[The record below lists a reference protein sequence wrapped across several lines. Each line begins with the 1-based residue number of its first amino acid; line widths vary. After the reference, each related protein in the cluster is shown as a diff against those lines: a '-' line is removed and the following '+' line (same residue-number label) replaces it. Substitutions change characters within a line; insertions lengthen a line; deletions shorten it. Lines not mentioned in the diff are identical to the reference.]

1 MPRRIGRPESVED
14 LLDWEFISNGPAPLA
29 MKSKILLIAALI
41 SVLIVINAYFPF
53 HDYLQSAV
61 DWFRSLGPWAV
72 VPYVAI
78 FVACSLFF
86 IPVSGMIL
94 MAGTLYGFLMGY
106 ALVAASG
113 LLAIALTYA
122 LGKKLWLKRV
132 EALRHKN
139 PRYEA
144 IFDAVSRRGPFL
156 VFLIRLNPFLPF
168 SLLNYLFTIPKLDFR
183 MYLLSSFLG
192 MTPDIF
198 FYLYAGH
205 VGKGLL
211 ENPSAIGAW
220 NYLILGTA
228 LLTTLIAAIIINR
241 IIRQA
246 APLAPPV
253 PLPAGETRIPGD

>member
-1 MPRRIGRPESVED
+1 MGRRIGRPESIED
-14 LLDWEFISNGPAPLA
+14 LLDWDSLSYGTAPIA
-29 MKSKILLIAALI
+29 MKPKILLFAAFIAALA
-41 SVLIVINAYFPF
+41 VFNAYFPF
-53 HDYLQSAV
+53 RDTLQTAV
-61 DWFRSLGPWAV
+61 EWFRSLGPWAV
-72 VPYVAI
+72 IPYAAL
-78 FVACSLFF
+78 FVLCSLFF

-94 MAGTLYGFLMGY
+94 VAGTLYGFLMGY
-106 ALVAASG
+106 ALAAASG
-113 LLAIALTYA
+113 LLAISVTYG
-122 LGKKLWLKRV
+122 LGKKLWRRRV
-132 EALRHKN
+132 EALRHRN

-144 IFDAVSRRGPFL
+144 VFDAVSRRGPIL

-211 ENPSAIGAW
+211 ENPSAIGPW
-220 NYLILGTA
+220 NYLILGA
-228 LLTTLIAAIIINR
+228 SLLATVIAALIINR

-246 APLAPPV
+246 SPPAAPKVPAPY
-253 PLPAGETRIPGD
+253 A